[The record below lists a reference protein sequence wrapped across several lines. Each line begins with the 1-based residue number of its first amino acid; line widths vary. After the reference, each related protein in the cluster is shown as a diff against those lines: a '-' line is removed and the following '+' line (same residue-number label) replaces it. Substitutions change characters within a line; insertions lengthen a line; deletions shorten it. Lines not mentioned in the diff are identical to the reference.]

1 MQKMLTGR
9 DSVFVDICIFYNMML
24 AHSSQL
30 AHSMM
35 LAHSFSSQHDA
46 SNGNTVLV
54 NVIKDIKERVLWNET
69 GNLNIEDCPRR
80 VDS

>member
-54 NVIKDIKERVLWNET
+54 NVSKDIKEGVGGT
-69 GNLNIEDCPRR
+69 K
-80 VDS
+80 